1 MISVEDLKQI
11 VDQWPTQNANGQ
23 PTCVF
28 VGIGYPELGLPPEPV
43 SCCGRL
49 SLNDASLVFLPS
61 DRAIP
66 SKSDNRSTGVIELAL
81 AAIKAHCR
89 KDKSATAL
97 TIRSVPVLMNAIKL
111 ENAAHTSPVTSSNLS
126 DIIAELDQISS
137 QAESVSLAIRAQDL
151 SPELFEQLETITC
164 RLETAASFIR
174 PSISVT

>member
-11 VDQWPTQNANGQ
+11 VNQWPTQNANGQ

-28 VGIGYPELGLPPEPV
+28 VGIGYPELGLPPEPI

-61 DRAIP
+61 DKAVP
-66 SKSDNRSTGVIELAL
+66 SKSVNSPTGVLELAL

-89 KDKSATAL
+89 KDESATAL
-97 TIRSVPVLMNAIKL
+97 TIRAVPVLMNAIKL
-111 ENAAHTSPVTSSNLS
+111 EKAAQASPVISSNLS

-137 QAESVSLAIRAQDL
+137 QAEFVSLAIRAQDL
-151 SPELFEQLETITC
+151 SPELFKQLETITC

-174 PSISVT
+174 SSIPIT